1 MFAPAPPSPAA
12 AGLMARWLFVCAAM
26 VFIMVILGGAT
37 RLTESGL
44 SMVEWKPLTILPP
57 MNEAEWQKEFT
68 AYQQSPEFIKKN
80 SWMELADFQKI
91 YWLEYIHR
99 LWGRLIGVVF
109 FLPFVWFVVKG
120 HVHRPLFWKLAGLF
134 ALGGAQGV
142 LGWFMVASGLVDN
155 PDVSQYRLAA
165 HLLLAFICFGLI
177 VWVGLDLTRV
187 AAPLPEPDPG
197 RDALKPWAAAATA
210 FALVV
215 ITSGAFVAGID
226 AGKGFNT
233 FPLMEGE
240 LIPGGMYTMSPWYVN
255 WFENHLTVQFNH
267 RVLAFVL
274 VALIVTL
281 FLNARRSGAT
291 GRTRAL
297 ATALMH
303 MVALQAVLGIATV
316 LLVVPMWLALL
327 HQTGAQIVFALTVML
342 LHHVQNAARQSAHQH
357 LSPAPAA

>member
-1 MFAPAPPSPAA
+1 MAATPPTPTAA
-12 AGLMARWLFVCAAM
+12 RAMARWLFACAAM
-26 VFIMVILGGAT
+26 VFVMVILGGAT

-57 MNEAEWQKEFT
+57 LNETQWQEEFA

-80 SWMELADFQKI
+80 SWMELADFQQI

-109 FLPFVWFVVKG
+109 FVPFVWFVAKG
-120 HVHRPLFWKLAGLF
+120 HVNPPLFWKLAGLF

-165 HLLLAFICFGLI
+165 HLLTAFVCFGLI
-177 VWVGLDLTRV
+177 LWVGLGLVRSADPPADAGV
-187 AAPLPEPDPG
+187 AAV
-197 RDALKPWAAAATA
+197 RPWAAAVAA

-215 ITSGAFVAGID
+215 VTSGAFVAGID

-233 FPLMEGE
+233 FPLMEGA
-240 LIPGGMYTMSPWYVN
+240 LIPGGMYTMTPWYVN

-267 RVLAFVL
+267 RVLAFTL
-274 VALIVTL
+274 VVLIVVL
-281 FLNARRSGAT
+281 FAAARRAGVR
-291 GRTRAL
+291 GLTRKL
-297 ATALMH
+297 ATSLMH
-303 MVALQAVLGIATV
+303 MVVLQAVLGIATV
-316 LLVVPMWLALL
+316 LMVVPLWLALL
-327 HQTGAQIVFALTVML
+327 HQTGAQIVFALAVAL
-342 LHHVQNAARQSAHQH
+342 LHHVHVVARAPSPAR
-357 LSPAPAA
+357 LTPAPAE